1 MRRWLLET
9 MAEESRDAVSGAT
22 PGKIE
27 ASAKIKI
34 KSDRT
39 DGMYRSAS
47 FEWCL
52 CCLLFLSK

>member
-1 MRRWLLET
+1 MRWWLLET

-22 PGKIE
+22 SGKIE

-39 DGMYRSAS
+39 DGMYRLAS